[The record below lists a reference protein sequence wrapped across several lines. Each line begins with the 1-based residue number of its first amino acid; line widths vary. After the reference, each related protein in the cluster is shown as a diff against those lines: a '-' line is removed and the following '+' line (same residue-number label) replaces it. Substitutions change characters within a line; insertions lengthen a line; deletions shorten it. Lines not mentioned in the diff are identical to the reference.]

1 MELLIALGLLI
12 IGVVTGGVFV
22 RGRQHI
28 NELKEEKEAR
38 KRAEKARKDAEDKF
52 GRDPNNARDWLRKD

>member
-1 MELLIALGLLI
+1 MDLLAILGIIIAAFVG
-12 IGVVTGGVFV
+12 GGVFV

-28 NELKEEKEAR
+28 NELKAEKEAR

-52 GRDPNNARDWLRKD
+52 GRDPDNARDWLRKN